1 VTSPVQTNAKS
12 SKQFQVIVFISV
24 LQTSD
29 SDGMLHGRRHDT
41 AVCKSNSM
49 ELNIYAPDSTATTGS
64 PFLIHYTIQITDPD
78 MSAGWRSELS
88 NFEGG
93 DQQTE
98 QLHCVMFPVTSGFTS
113 SSHLTE

>member
-1 VTSPVQTNAKS
+1 VQTNAES
-12 SKQFQVIVFISV
+12 SKQFQVSVFISV

-29 SDGMLHGRRHDT
+29 SDGMFHGRRHDT
-41 AVCKSNSM
+41 DVCKSNSM
-49 ELNIYAPDSTATTGS
+49 ELNIYAPDSSAATGS

-78 MSAGWRSELS
+78 MSLGWRSELS

-98 QLHCVMFPVTSGFTS
+98 QRYCVMFCVTSGFAS